1 MRLKNAVVYDEN
13 FDLRELDLCID
24 GDRIDGLI
32 DRDAAA
38 PGLDLTG
45 CTVMPGWMDIHIHGY
60 GGADTGDADPASI
73 HTMSRRL
80 AQHGVTAFC
89 PTSMTLPAE
98 QLAEI
103 FAAARAGAADAPGAC
118 PVGINMEGP
127 YIAPAR
133 IGGQNPAF
141 VRPPDAE
148 EFARLQAACGGFVRL
163 VDIAPE
169 QPGGAEFIRQV
180 SPHTTVSMAHT
191 DAAYEQACQ
200 AVEAGCRHVTHL
212 YNAMTGLNQR
222 KPGVVGA
229 AFDLAQRYEELHAEL
244 ICDGKHIHP
253 AALRIAFRQLG
264 ETHTVVISDALSA
277 AGTADGRMV
286 SGGLPVEVR
295 DGVAYLENGT
305 IAGSTTNL
313 EQEYRNLLSYGIP
326 RRQIVRS
333 MTENPA
339 KAIRMGDELGTIT
352 PGKRANLTVVDGE
365 NRVVLTIVSGKIV
378 YDRINQQKI

>member
-1 MRLKNAVVYDEN
+1 MRFKNAVVYDEE
-13 FDLRELDLCID
+13 FELRELDVCVD
-24 GDRIDGLI
+24 GDRIVGLT
-32 DRDAAA
+32 DRNAAA
-38 PGLDLTG
+38 PGFDLTG
-45 CTVMPGWMDIHIHGY
+45 CTVMPGWIDIHIHGY
-60 GGADTGDADPASI
+60 GGADTGDADPAAI
-73 HTMSRRL
+73 HEMSRRL

-98 QLAEI
+98 RLAAI
-103 FAAARAGAADAPGAC
+103 FAAARAAASDAPGAC

-141 VRPPDAE
+141 VRLTDAE
-148 EFARLQAACGGFVRL
+148 EFARLQDACDGFVRL

-169 QPGGAEFIRQV
+169 QPGGEGFIRRV
-180 SPHTTVSMAHT
+180 APHTAVSMAHT
-191 DAAYEQACQ
+191 DATYEQACR

-222 KPGVVGA
+222 QPGVVGA
-229 AFDLAQRYEELHAEL
+229 AFDLAQQYEDFHAEL

-277 AGTADGRMV
+277 AGTADGHMV

-339 KAIRMGDELGTIT
+339 KSIRMDDELGTIA

-365 NRVVLTIVSGKIV
+365 NRVVLTVVNGKIV
-378 YDRINQQKI
+378 YDRLHQR

>member
-1 MRLKNAVVYDEN
+1 MRFKNAVVYDEE
-13 FDLRELDLCID
+13 FELRELDVCVD
-24 GDRIDGLI
+24 GDRIVGLT
-32 DRDAAA
+32 DRNAAA
-38 PGLDLTG
+38 PGFDLTG
-45 CTVMPGWMDIHIHGY
+45 CTVMPGWIDIHIHGY
-60 GGADTGDADPASI
+60 GGADTGDADPAAI
-73 HTMSRRL
+73 HEMSRRL

-98 QLAEI
+98 RLAAI
-103 FAAARAGAADAPGAC
+103 FAAARAAASDAPGAC

-141 VRPPDAE
+141 VRLPDAE
-148 EFARLQAACGGFVRL
+148 EFARLQDACDGFVRL

-169 QPGGAEFIRQV
+169 QPGGEGFIRRV
-180 SPHTTVSMAHT
+180 APHTAVSMAHT
-191 DAAYEQACQ
+191 DATYEQACH

-222 KPGVVGA
+222 QPGVVGA
-229 AFDLAQRYEELHAEL
+229 AFDLAQQYEDFHAEL

-277 AGTADGRMV
+277 AGTADGHMV

-339 KAIRMGDELGTIT
+339 KSIRMDDELGMIA

-365 NRVVLTIVSGKIV
+365 NRVVLTVVNGKIV
-378 YDRINQQKI
+378 YDRIHQR